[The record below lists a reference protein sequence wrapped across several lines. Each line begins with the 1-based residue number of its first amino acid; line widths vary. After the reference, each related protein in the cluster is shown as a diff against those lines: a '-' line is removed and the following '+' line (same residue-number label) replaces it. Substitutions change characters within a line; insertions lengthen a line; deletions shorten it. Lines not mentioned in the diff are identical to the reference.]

1 MKKTKYTMML
11 QKFFITG
18 FILLMSTSSLQAQ
31 PHKKLDSLLAKYN
44 ADTVPGLA
52 LAIIK
57 NGKLVFQ
64 KNYGSALLQPQQ
76 PVTAASNFR
85 LASVTKQF
93 TAACVL
99 QLIDKKL
106 LHFDNT
112 LYQLFEGFPEWGKK
126 VTLRHL
132 LNHTSGIKDY
142 EDDVADTAMHPQIK
156 DAGVL
161 TLVKKWDSTYFEP
174 GSAYKYSNTAY
185 ALLALIVEKK
195 SGLSFGR
202 YLQQNI
208 FKPLKMNQ
216 SVAYE
221 EGITKVKNRAWG
233 YAATVSG
240 WQLKDQSSTSAVLGD
255 GGIYSSINDLL
266 KWDAALYTEKILPA
280 AFIEKLFTYTV
291 LTDGTTVPYGM
302 GWHLKNDK
310 NNDPVVYHT
319 GSTSGFRNIIYR
331 IPSKKFTVVALSN
344 RNKPVEEN
352 MVILAEKIIDAY
364 EATSK

>member
-1 MKKTKYTMML
+1 MML

-18 FILLMSTSSLQAQ
+18 FILLMSTPFLQAQ

-44 ADTVPGLA
+44 ADTLPGLA
-52 LAIIK
+52 LVIIK
-57 NGKLVFQ
+57 NGKPVFQ

-76 PVTAASNFR
+76 PVTAVSNFR

-99 QLIDKKL
+99 QLVDKGL

-112 LYQLFEGFPEWGKK
+112 LYQLFDGFPDWAKK
-126 VTLRHL
+126 VTLRQL

-161 TLVKKWDSTYFEP
+161 TLVKKYDSTYFEP
-174 GSAYKYSNTAY
+174 GSAYRYSNTAY
-185 ALLALIVEKK
+185 ALLALVVEKK
-195 SGLSFGR
+195 SGVSFGR
-202 YLQQNI
+202 YLEKNI
-208 FKPLKMNQ
+208 FKPLKMNH
-216 SVAYE
+216 SVAHE
-221 EGITKVKNRAWG
+221 EGITKVTNRAWG
-233 YAATVSG
+233 YVATVNG

-255 GGIYSSINDLL
+255 GGIYSNIDDLI
-266 KWDAALYTEKILPA
+266 KWDAALYTEKVLPA
-280 AFIEKLFTYTV
+280 ALMETLFTYTV
-291 LTDGTTVPYGM
+291 LTNGSTVPYGM
-302 GWHLKNDK
+302 GWHLKKDK
-310 NNDPVVYHT
+310 DNNAVVYHT

-331 IPSKKFTVVALSN
+331 IPAKKFTVIALSN

-352 MVILAEKIIDAY
+352 MVILAEKIIAAY
-364 EATSK
+364 EAVVQ